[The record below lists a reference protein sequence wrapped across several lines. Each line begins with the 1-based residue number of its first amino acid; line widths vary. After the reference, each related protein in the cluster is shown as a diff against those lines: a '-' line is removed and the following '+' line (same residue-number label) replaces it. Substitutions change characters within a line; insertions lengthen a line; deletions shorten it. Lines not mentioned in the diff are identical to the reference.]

1 MAKNNNLTDYLTDLA
16 NAIREKKGTTDPIN
30 PQDFSA
36 EIASIETG
44 GGGGGGEAVAE
55 NDVNFRDY
63 DGTIVHS
70 YTKAQFLALSE
81 LPELPTHEGLVAQGW
96 NWTLAAAQSYVA
108 DMGIMEIG
116 ANYNTNDNKTRLY
129 FSIPYDNYSI
139 TLRYNQS
146 DSNGVRVLWGDG
158 TTEQYVSST
167 GNQSLTHT
175 YAKKGDYVCVIRV
188 YSGEITLGG
197 SYGLL
202 NASSW
207 QNDLKG
213 CFALKKAEVSSK
225 VTGIGS
231 YMFGYCINLES
242 VSLPTSI
249 TTFGRYSF
257 AYCTKLRHITIPPS
271 VTTIDNQCFNNC
283 YNLEEMSLPKAVPAS
298 QAFPTG
304 SAKLKRIICPA
315 ELIASAAYLYCYSLI
330 EEVTI
335 PNGATSL
342 AKNMFANSYVR
353 RVILPD
359 SIESIGTDVFNQS
372 YYIDNLDLPDSVKSL
387 GGYSLYRMNLSKFIA
402 PANLETIGSTV
413 FYDMLSLAV
422 ADFRKVTKV
431 PTLGTSNFNKGNP
444 KIVVP
449 DNLYDEWI
457 AATNWSSLASKIVK
471 ASSYTD

>member
-1 MAKNNNLTDYLTDLA
+1 MAKNNNLTDFLTDVA
-16 NAIREKKGTTDPIN
+16 NAIREKKGTSDPIN
-30 PQDFSA
+30 PQNFSD

-44 GGGGGGEAVAE
+44 GGGGASAE
-55 NDVNFRDY
+55 GDVNFRDY

-70 YTKAQFLALSE
+70 YTKAQFLALSA

-108 DMGIMEIG
+108 EMGIMEIG
-116 ANYNTNDNKTRLY
+116 ANYDTNDNKTRLY

-139 TLRYNQS
+139 TLRYNQTS
-146 DSNGVRVLWGDG
+146 SKGVRVLWGDG
-158 TTEQYVSST
+158 TTEEYVSST
-167 GNQSLTHT
+167 GGKSLTHT

-197 SYGLL
+197 TSGLFG
-202 NASSW
+202 ATSW
-207 QNDLKG
+207 QADLKG

-225 VTGIGS
+225 VKGIS
-231 YMFGYCINLES
+231 AYMFGFCINLES

-249 TTFGRYSF
+249 TVIDKYAFS
-257 AYCTKLRHITIPPS
+257 YCEKLRHITIPPS
-271 VTTIDNQCFNNC
+271 VTTLGNQCFSNC
-283 YNLEEMSLPKAVPAS
+283 SNLEELSFPKAVPTF
-298 QAFPTG
+298 QALP
-304 SAKLKRIICPA
+304 SSNEKLKRIICPA
-315 ELIASAAYLYCYSLI
+315 ELIASASYLYYYSRI

-342 AKNMFANSYVR
+342 PANMFKYSYVR

-359 SIESIGTDVFNQS
+359 SIESIGADAFSQA
-372 YYIDNLDLPDSVKSL
+372 YYIENLDLPDSVKSL
-387 GGYSLYRMNLSKFIA
+387 GNNSIYRMNLTKFIA
-402 PANLETIGSTV
+402 PANLETIGNAA
-413 FYDMLSLAV
+413 FYEMFSLAV

-431 PTLGTSNFNKGNP
+431 PTLGTSNFNKGKP

-471 ASSYTD
+471 ASEYTD

>member
-1 MAKNNNLTDYLTDLA
+1 MAKNDNLKDLLTDVA
-16 NAIREKKGTTDPIN
+16 NAIREKKGTTDLIN

-36 EIASIETG
+36 EIASIEG
-44 GGGGGGEAVAE
+44 GGASAE
-55 NDVNFRDY
+55 GDVNFRDY
-63 DGTIVHS
+63 DGTIVYS

-139 TLRYNQS
+139 TLRYNQTS
-146 DSNGVRVLWGDG
+146 SNGVRVLWGDG
-158 TTEQYVSST
+158 TKEEYVSST
-167 GNQSLTHT
+167 GNKSLTHT

-188 YSGEITLGG
+188 SSGEITLGG
-197 SYGLL
+197 SYGLFS
-202 NASSW
+202 ATSW
-207 QNDLKG
+207 QSDLKG
-213 CFALKKAEVSSK
+213 CFALKKAEVSSM

-231 YMFGYCINLES
+231 YMFGFCINLES

-249 TTFGRYSF
+249 KAIDRYAF
-257 AYCTKLRHITIPPS
+257 YYCAKLQHITIPPS
-271 VTTIDNQCFNNC
+271 VTTIGNQCFSSC
-283 YNLEEMSLPKAVPAS
+283 QNLEELSFPKAVPTS
-298 QAFPTG
+298 QALPT
-304 SAKLKRIICPA
+304 SAVKLKRIICPA
-315 ELIASAAYLYCYSLI
+315 ELIASATYLYYYSTL

-335 PNGATSL
+335 PNGATFL
-342 AKNMFANSYVR
+342 PEAIFRFSYVR

-359 SIESIGTDVFNQS
+359 SIDSIGKDAFYQA
-372 YYIDNLDLPDSVKSL
+372 YYMENLDLPDSVKSL
-387 GGYSLYRMNLSKFIA
+387 GNGSISRMNLTKFIA
-402 PANLETIGSTV
+402 PANLETIGSSV
-413 FYDMLSLAV
+413 FFEMFSLAV
-422 ADFRKVTKV
+422 ADFRKVAKV
-431 PTLGTSNFNKGNP
+431 PTLGSSNFNKGNP

-471 ASSYTD
+471 ASEFNE